1 MRQYID
7 KLADI
12 YLEFCKAH
20 DINYLLLPLI
30 VSILI
35 NISYYPYIKNQ
46 KRFKKLKT
54 YQKVILLQS
63 FGGTIIFIIALL
75 LGLGK

>member
-1 MRQYID
+1 MRRYLD
-7 KLADI
+7 KLAEI
-12 YLEFCKAH
+12 YIEFCKGH
-20 DINYLLLPLI
+20 NIDSLLLPLI
-30 VSILI
+30 GSILI

-63 FGGTIIFIIALL
+63 FGVTIILLISFL